1 MWKVWVSLIGAPF
14 KSDSFLLWRRLN
26 QDKPLCKAWGS
37 WLQTHILGCRVAIG
51 FVLKSPISHGMMTLL
66 NDFGIYHRLDSCKIP
81 SNHNRILCRYRT
93 AMLCIFLISLFNMT
107 HWPTYTHSA
116 IRGLLL
122 FLVSGQ
128 LIGQS
133 EHVTFF
139 NINHHDLFFPCVEHF
154 SSIQQSSIM

>member
-1 MWKVWVSLIGAPF
+1 MPKFWVIILSFEFLHWVLSFFPLSFFLDGQKSSL
-14 KSDSFLLWRRLN
+14 
-26 QDKPLCKAWGS
+26 
-37 WLQTHILGCRVAIG
+37 
-51 FVLKSPISHGMMTLL
+51 
-66 NDFGIYHRLDSCKIP
+66 IYHRLDSCKIP

-107 HWPTYTHSA
+107 HWPTYTHCA

-154 SSIQQSSIM
+154 SSIQQSSIKKDFWQIILIQLNVKGRDCV